1 MQDSQEDQL
10 GEITQLSTIND
21 VTRASWRP
29 VEGETQLMG
38 WNEDEVSVYDVTEEM
53 RVAASCGGMLKGRRG
68 KENVGKG
75 RWNPHHGSKQFSL
88 CVGNQV
94 FMWLK

>member
-1 MQDSQEDQL
+1 
-10 GEITQLSTIND
+10 
-21 VTRASWRP
+21 
-29 VEGETQLMG
+29 MG

-75 RWNPHHGSKQFSL
+75 SWNPHHGSKQFSL

-94 FMWLK
+94 FTCLNISNYYFFVFFCYLSLLSLLDYVNWLQRNSLYLVR